1 MLTEIFS
8 KIKHLSFRVWFAWVC
23 LIYRM
28 RQEDRHMIEMEPD
41 TSLLF
46 KYIKG
51 SVSEEEKCQVEKW
64 LLTDKENERTLL
76 QIADLYYAFQTQERI
91 LSRDTLT
98 AYRKVQK
105 RITKSNRR
113 IGLYRISIAA
123 ACFLGVLI
131 LSTAIA
137 FRMQQ
142 FSIPNQQ
149 FITVRANMGMRTSF
163 DLPDGSVV
171 YLNSGSTLSYL
182 LPYNKDERRVTLVGE
197 GYFKVAHNPEKPF
210 IVSVSEDKMQVRV
223 LGTEFNLQAYENDD
237 IIQTTLVNGSVSLEM
252 KTNRGIRIK
261 EKLVPS
267 EKAVCDL
274 KTGHVLISN
283 VNTVYETGWVNG
295 RLMFK
300 DLPLPE
306 VLKKLSYF
314 YNVRFEIEDS
324 VINTYCFTGVFENKQ
339 LNQVLEYLKISSQI
353 DYAIKQTTR
362 DDSEGIQHTVVIL
375 KKKK

>member
-1 MLTEIFS
+1 
-8 KIKHLSFRVWFAWVC
+8 
-23 LIYRM
+23 M
-28 RQEDRHMIEMEPD
+28 RQEDRHMIDMEPD

-51 SVSEEEKCQVEKW
+51 CVSEEEKCQVEKW
-64 LLTDKENERTLL
+64 LLADKENERTLL
-76 QIADLYYAFQTQERI
+76 QIAELYYVFQTQERI
-91 LSRDTLT
+91 FSRDTLT

-137 FRMQQ
+137 FWMQQ
-142 FSIPNQQ
+142 SSIPNQQ

-171 YLNSGSTLSYL
+171 YLNSGSTLSYP
-182 LPYNKDERRVTLVGE
+182 LPYDKDERRVTLVGE
-197 GYFKVAHNPEKPF
+197 GYFKIAHNPVKPF

-223 LGTEFNLQAYENDD
+223 LGTEFNLQAYENED

-274 KTGHVLISN
+274 KTGHVSISN
-283 VNTVYETGWVNG
+283 VNTVYETDWVNG